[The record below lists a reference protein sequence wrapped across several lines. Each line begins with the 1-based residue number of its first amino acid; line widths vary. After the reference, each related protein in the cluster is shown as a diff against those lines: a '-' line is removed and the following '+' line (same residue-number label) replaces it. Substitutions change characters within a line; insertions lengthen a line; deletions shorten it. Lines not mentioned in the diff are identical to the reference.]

1 MRKHQKN
8 TKKQQLKTWEEL
20 EREHIYITNM
30 IDLSKHWTDDTIN
43 IERQRRDIYRETQ
56 REKQY
61 IETKWIT
68 KWRNK
73 YIHMSCYYYYI

>member
-30 IDLSKHWTDDTIN
+30 IDLSKH
-43 IERQRRDIYRETQ
+43 
-56 REKQY
+56 
-61 IETKWIT
+61 
-68 KWRNK
+68 
-73 YIHMSCYYYYI
+73 